1 MLSGLNRTWIGVAA
15 GLMVGVTV
23 LVAPVIAQDGVT
35 IRLFRFAPT
44 SIEVP
49 AGTKIVFRNE
59 DDITHTVTSG
69 SPEHRNGAFDH
80 QLVGQGAT
88 AIVELSQPGVYPYFC
103 DRHRSMRG
111 EIRVK

>member
-1 MLSGLNRTWIGVAA
+1 MLTDLKRTLVGATA
-15 GLMVGVTV
+15 SLTVGVTI
-23 LVAPVIAQDGVT
+23 LAAPVTAQDGVT

-44 SIEVP
+44 PIEVP
-49 AGTKIVFRNE
+49 AGTKILFRNE